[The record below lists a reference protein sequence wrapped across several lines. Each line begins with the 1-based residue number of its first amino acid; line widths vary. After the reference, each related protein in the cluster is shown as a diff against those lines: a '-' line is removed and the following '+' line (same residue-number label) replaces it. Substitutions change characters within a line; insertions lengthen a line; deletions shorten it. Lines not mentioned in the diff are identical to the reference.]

1 MPAMRRQAW
10 ALMAPGLTDEEW
22 DAFIEALTE
31 DWATMTKVVVLDT
44 MMVTALV
51 NEGPRT
57 PCSPRAPACDSSGLC
72 ELVTAE
78 CEALKPTTRPS

>member
-1 MPAMRRQAW
+1 
-10 ALMAPGLTDEEW
+10 
-22 DAFIEALTE
+22 
-31 DWATMTKVVVLDT
+31 MTKVVVLDT